1 VIINKCDLNAIENQ
15 RIQTYCKENGLP
27 VFAQLPYSPLFT
39 QAMVQG
45 KAITECQNNGV
56 AGLIK
61 AAWSKISAMVYEVQR
76 Q

>member
-1 VIINKCDLNAIENQ
+1 
-15 RIQTYCKENGLP
+15 
-27 VFAQLPYSPLFT
+27 
-39 QAMVQG
+39 MVQG